1 MTVRTS
7 IESLRDDLGLVRKD
21 LASLTSELAALAQ
34 EGTQEAK
41 ERLFA
46 RIASLQSEA
55 SVLQERLRQAL
66 GDNMTRVDAQIH
78 DKPYHTALV
87 AGILGGVIAWMI
99 TRQRD

>member
-21 LASLTSELAALAQ
+21 LASLTSKLAALAQ

-46 RIASLQSEA
+46 RIASLQ
-55 SVLQERLRQAL
+55 
-66 GDNMTRVDAQIH
+66 
-78 DKPYHTALV
+78 
-87 AGILGGVIAWMI
+87 
-99 TRQRD
+99 